1 MDEAKIRE
9 LIREKYNLN
18 IKEIEKIK
26 NIYKV
31 SAEEGIYC
39 IKVIRYEYEH
49 FKFILQAILHLQ
61 QRGFTNIPKILE
73 TKSGEK
79 YIDFLGYYA
88 YLTEWIPSR
97 ESNFDDLEDLA
108 KVSEKLAILHKYSEG
123 FTLTKD
129 MKPRIAWFSWINVFN
144 TRKNEILDFKNR
156 ISQKAYKSNFDLM
169 YLSCM
174 DEEIERAERC
184 INLLKESNY
193 ISLME
198 KEVLKRGFCHHDY
211 ANHNILIN
219 PSNKLYIID
228 FDYCILD
235 THLHDVA
242 SLLIRAMKND
252 RWEFEKADCIINN
265 YSKVSK
271 LTKEELRLIKYF
283 LIFPQ
288 AYWQLGIQKYWEQQ
302 PWKEEL
308 FLIRLSKYIEDR
320 EERELFIE
328 DYFS

>member
-1 MDEAKIRE
+1 MDEVKIKE
-9 LIREKYNLN
+9 IVSKKYNLN
-18 IKEIEKIK
+18 IKSIQKVK
-26 NIYKV
+26 NTYKV
-31 SAEEGIYC
+31 LSEEGMYC
-39 IKVIRYEYEH
+39 IKVIRYEFGH
-49 FKFILQAILHLQ
+49 FKFILSAILHLEKM
-61 QRGFTNIPKILE
+61 GFSNLPKILK
-73 TKSGEK
+73 TKTGER
-79 YIDFLGYYA
+79 YIELLGYYA

-97 ESNFDDLEDLA
+97 ESDFNDMEDLA
-108 KVSEKLAILHKYSEG
+108 TVSENLAKLHKFSQG

-129 MKPRIAWFSWINVFN
+129 MKPRIAWFSWIDVFN

-174 DEEIERAERC
+174 DEEIQRAEKC
-184 INLLKESNY
+184 IELLKKSNY
-193 ISLME
+193 KKLME
-198 KEVLKRGFCHHDY
+198 KELFKMGFCHHDY
-211 ANHNILIN
+211 ANHNILIS
-219 PSNKLYIID
+219 PSDKVYVID

-252 RWEFEKADCIINN
+252 RWEFEKADCIIKN
-265 YSKVSK
+265 YSKISK
-271 LTKEELRLIKYF
+271 ITEEEFKLIKYF

-288 AYWQLGIQKYWEQQ
+288 AYWQIGIQKYWEQQ

-328 DYFS
+328 KYFS